1 MTSAGRHF
9 AAWSRH
15 ATENQMT
22 TAGSDHP
29 ITIEPNPHRV
39 RVLIGGVIVAETTR
53 ALTLKEAQLAPVQY
67 IPREDAQMDLFD
79 RTDHTSHC
87 PYKGDATYY
96 TVTAGGIVARNAV
109 WSYEQPLAGVSEIAG
124 RIAFYP
130 EKVDAIEELR
140 G

>member
-1 MTSAGRHF
+1 MVA
-9 AAWSRH
+9 H
-15 ATENQMT
+15 ATESEMSTPGNE
-22 TAGSDHP
+22 HP
-29 ITIEPNPHRV
+29 ITVEENPHRV

-53 ALTLKEAQLAPVQY
+53 ALTLKEATLRPVQY

-96 TVTAGGIVARNAV
+96 TVMAGGIVARNAA
-109 WSYEQPLAGVSEIAG
+109 WSYEQPLPGVGEIAG